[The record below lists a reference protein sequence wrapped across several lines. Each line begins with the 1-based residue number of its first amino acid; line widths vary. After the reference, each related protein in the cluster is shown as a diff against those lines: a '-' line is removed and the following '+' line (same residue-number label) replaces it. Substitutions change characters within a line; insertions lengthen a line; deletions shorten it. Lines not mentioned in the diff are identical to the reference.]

1 VPLEEAIQDAADIL
15 FSGNVEKPPVDK
27 ETFVKLARLAC
38 KDVVMLTH
46 DGYYQQNDGLAMGA
60 KPAPPLANIWLSKFE
75 PIIKDTAKIF
85 ERYMDDILRE
95 INRHKIQEKLREINN
110 LHPNLK
116 FTMELEENNR
126 IAFLDIEVIHTNNSL
141 SSTWYLKP
149 TDTGLIMNYH
159 SLAPKRYKKSVV
171 QSFVHRIHRTCS
183 SEENVVLS
191 LDKAKEILDNNQ
203 YPKYFYEPII
213 TETLEKIRT
222 PPQHTEET
230 PPTQSSQTGEI
241 TKFTML
247 IQYRG
252 SVTDQ
257 FVQNLRAAHAPVQ
270 PVITLRKIRT
280 FVSQLKV
287 SVPLEISS
295 RVVYQITCPSCGAC
309 YVGQTCRHAR
319 TRMGEHRTKKNQP
332 IRSHFEACVRKLATI
347 HDMKIIHRTTRN
359 MEFLETLEAL
369 YIREIGPTL
378 NTKDEYRS
386 RELTILF

>member
-1 VPLEEAIQDAADIL
+1 
-15 FSGNVEKPPVDK
+15 
-27 ETFVKLARLAC
+27 
-38 KDVVMLTH
+38 
-46 DGYYQQNDGLAMGA
+46 
-60 KPAPPLANIWLSKFE
+60 
-75 PIIKDTAKIF
+75 
-85 ERYMDDILRE
+85 MDDILRE

-116 FTMELEENNR
+116 FTMELEENDR
-126 IAFLDIEVIHTNNSL
+126 IAFLDIQIIHTNNQL

-191 LDKAKEILDNNQ
+191 LVKAKEILENNQ

-213 TETLEKIRT
+213 TETLEKIHAAT
-222 PPQHTEET
+222 QTNINNNNNTELT
-230 PPTQSSQTGEI
+230 RPTQPSQTGENI
-241 TKFTML
+241 KFNML

-252 SVTDQ
+252 PVTDQ

-309 YVGQTCRHAR
+309 YVGQTGRHAR

-332 IRSHFEACVRKLATI
+332 IRTHFETCVRKLATI
-347 HDMKIIHRTTRN
+347 GEMKIIHRTTRN
-359 MEFLETLEAL
+359 IEFLETLEAL